1 MGFELATSKR
11 EADILPTTPQ
21 FDMLVHI
28 CFGYDGLCENFKP
41 LYLGPQGSR
50 ALLVKILF
58 SNPHMIYILE
68 KSRFVSPIS
77 PKIVPLLATFSNCN
91 ITLIFAP

>member
-1 MGFELATSKR
+1 MGFELATSKK
-11 EADILPTTPQ
+11 EAAILPTVPPPRCINTYM
-21 FDMLVHI
+21 FWLLVT
-28 CFGYDGLCENFKP
+28 YYGLCENFKP

-77 PKIVPLLATFSNCN
+77 PEIVPL
-91 ITLIFAP
+91 

>member
-11 EADILPTTPQ
+11 KAAILPTTPQ
-21 FDMLVHI
+21 LNILVHI

-41 LYLGPQGSR
+41 LYLGPHGSI

-77 PKIVPLLATFSNCN
+77 PKIVPL
-91 ITLIFAP
+91 

>member
-11 EADILPTTPQ
+11 EAAILPTTPQ
-21 FDMLVHI
+21 LDILVHV
-28 CFGYDGLCENFKP
+28 CFSYDRLCEKFKP
-41 LYLGPQGSR
+41 LYLGRQGTS

-77 PKIVPLLATFSNCN
+77 PEIVALLE
-91 ITLIFAP
+91 